1 MSWHESSGPNVAEFA
16 KACDVAVQGEIFDKR
31 RPRE

>member
-1 MSWHESSGPNVAEFA
+1 MSWRESSGPDVVELA
-16 KACDVAVQGEIFDKR
+16 KTCDVAVQGEIFEKR